1 MNAVNDE
8 RAEKALRYLL
18 DTDEKAA
25 ELKSD
30 MERLEHMAKSMRD
43 TAFQHLQGSVADRTA
58 AANVA
63 PDVQRAWG
71 EYFAAVRACNAVVN
85 KRRTEEL
92 VIDCWRSVNSN
103 RRAGL

>member
-1 MNAVNDE
+1 MRISDE
-8 RAEKALRYLL
+8 RSEKALHYLVES
-18 DTDEKAA
+18 DEKAA

-43 TAFQHLQGSVADRTA
+43 TAFLHLQGSVAERTA

-63 PDVQRAWG
+63 PDVQKAWG
-71 EYFAAVRACNAVVN
+71 EYFAAVRACNAVLN
-85 KRRTEEL
+85 KRKTEEL

-103 RRAGL
+103 KRAGL